1 MHSFDVDRVR
11 RRALMQAAIDA
22 MASGAVQAPPT
33 TVMALADARRAHEQ
47 LDDSGFTG
55 KLVLHP

>member
-1 MHSFDVDRVR
+1 MHSFDVDRAQR
-11 RRALMQAAIDA
+11 RGLMQAAIDL
-22 MASGAVQAPPT
+22 MARGAVQAPPT

-47 LDDSGFTG
+47 LDDSSFTG